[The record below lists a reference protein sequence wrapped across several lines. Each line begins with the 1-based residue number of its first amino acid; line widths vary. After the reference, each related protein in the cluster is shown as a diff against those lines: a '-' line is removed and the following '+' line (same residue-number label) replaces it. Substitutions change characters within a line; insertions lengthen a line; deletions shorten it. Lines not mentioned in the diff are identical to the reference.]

1 MSALSLCVNF
11 MCAQWAF
18 VYVAVYGHDFRSSG
32 VRAYR
37 LFRDR
42 GWTAI
47 VNDDLIGNALSLGGV
62 VTGGVVGLIGW
73 SYGSNAGLSGN
84 GTAVLALF
92 GVLSG

>member
-62 VTGGVVGLIGW
+62 VTGG
-73 SYGSNAGLSGN
+73 SGD
-84 GTAVLALF
+84 VPQRHRP
-92 GVLSG
+92 VH